1 MSDRPAGD
9 RTDSQTG
16 AGAPPPRPADPHTGT
31 EPRTARSPL
40 RLRRLLAGVFLPLF
54 VAAAVLFAIWAARTD
69 PGGSPSRG
77 VLVGVAVGC
86 AALALTAALDLV
98 VVARRLRRRRTVG
111 SSAP

>member
-1 MSDRPAGD
+1 MR
-9 RTDSQTG
+9 
-16 AGAPPPRPADPHTGT
+16 
-31 EPRTARSPL
+31 EPRRPGRPTRTQAPNPVPPAVRYDCADCS
-40 RLRRLLAGVFLPLF
+40 RGVFLPLF

-69 PGGSPSRG
+69 PSGSPSRG